1 MTKPTGTRRRQEGDD
16 ALRRHPKR
24 LSASAHRLHRSTEL
38 PDVATAALQQQHQAW
53 TDYVRIELRAL
64 QTREPAALAQLLT
77 RLDRHGC
84 ELRVVR
90 SDVDKYPKDLWVRT
104 RPARPIGL
112 GWPELGA
119 APGTPSGAGEQKPAR
134 RHPGGALVGL
144 ALAGVRHR
152 PRLSLPNRFPSPF
165 AAPFSRPLHP
175 SPPCFP
181 NLGAE
186 PKPVAR
192 VARGHCARGDAAHPR
207 AADGGRREEARP
219 QGRQHVSA
227 HAAGRGRRPATHGP
241 LARRAA
247 HSSRFLVRA
256 AHVELS

>member
-1 MTKPTGTRRRQEGDD
+1 MTMTKPTGTRRRQEGDD

-53 TDYVRIELRAL
+53 TDYARIELRAL

-119 APGTPSGAGEQKPAR
+119 APGTPSGAGGPC
-134 RHPGGALVGL
+134 VSW
-144 ALAGVRHR
+144 R
-152 PRLSLPNRFPSPF
+152 PTPPPLIASLPLLPRPFPVRYTPHPLVSP
-165 AAPFSRPLHP
+165 
-175 SPPCFP
+175 
-181 NLGAE
+181 
-186 PKPVAR
+186 
-192 VARGHCARGDAAHPR
+192 
-207 AADGGRREEARP
+207 
-219 QGRQHVSA
+219 
-227 HAAGRGRRPATHGP
+227 T
-241 LARRAA
+241 
-247 HSSRFLVRA
+247 
-256 AHVELS
+256 

>member
-53 TDYVRIELRAL
+53 TDYARIELRAL

-90 SDVDKYPKDLWVRT
+90 SDVDKYPKDVWVRT

-152 PRLSLPNRFPSPF
+152 PRLSLPFPFCRALFPSVT
-165 AAPFSRPLHP
+165 PLTP
-175 SPPCFP
+175 LFP
-181 NLGAE
+181 QPRCGAE
-186 PKPVAR
+186 AR
-192 VARGHCARGDAAHPR
+192 RSCRSWALCSWRRGTPSCCRRRTARRGASP
-207 AADGGRREEARP
+207 
-219 QGRQHVSA
+219 
-227 HAAGRGRRPATHGP
+227 RPAARFCSRCRPWTATSHARSTCAASSSLVTLPSTGG
-241 LARRAA
+241 ARRA
-247 HSSRFLVRA
+247 V
-256 AHVELS
+256 LSK